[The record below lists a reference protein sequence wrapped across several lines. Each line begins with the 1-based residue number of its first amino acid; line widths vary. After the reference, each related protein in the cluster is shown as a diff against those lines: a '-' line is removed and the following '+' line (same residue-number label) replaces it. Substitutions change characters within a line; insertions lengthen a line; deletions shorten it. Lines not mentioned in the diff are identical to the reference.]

1 MNEYSMHNAMQNSR
15 TRKEKTDNKSSID
28 EIAFLAFHINKAESF
43 ILMRER
49 TSKSTR
55 FQKV

>member
-28 EIAFLAFHINKAESF
+28 EIAFLAFHIKNYPVSPRY
-43 ILMRER
+43 I
-49 TSKSTR
+49 
-55 FQKV
+55 